1 MPVVKDVSKRSMVIY
16 ILQSEDRKS
25 ELASAKWMVAN
36 SNIIAQIEEKEN
48 LIASP
53 ILLHL
58 ILAPDNITFMIS
70 LIIYT

>member
-1 MPVVKDVSKRSMVIY
+1 
-16 ILQSEDRKS
+16 
-25 ELASAKWMVAN
+25 MVAN